1 MSAAASDAFTLACV
15 KAEARIDSRLLALH
29 LGNQHKAT
37 MALIERYADQFKTFV
52 QLPFKKEVGD
62 PGRADMI

>member
-1 MSAAASDAFTLACV
+1 MSAAAPDVFTLAIV

-37 MALIERYADQFKTFV
+37 HANAN
-52 QLPFKKEVGD
+52 
-62 PGRADMI
+62 PGRRAFLILYGNAV

>member
-1 MSAAASDAFTLACV
+1 MSAAAPDAFTLVSV

-37 MALIERYADQFKTFV
+37 MPMRILADV
-52 QLPFKKEVGD
+52 PS
-62 PGRADMI
+62 